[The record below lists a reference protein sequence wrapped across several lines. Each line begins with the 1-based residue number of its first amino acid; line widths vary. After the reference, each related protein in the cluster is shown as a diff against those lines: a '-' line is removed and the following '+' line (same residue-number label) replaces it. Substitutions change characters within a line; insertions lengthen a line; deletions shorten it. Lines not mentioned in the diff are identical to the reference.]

1 MKFEWDEGKNQTN
14 IRKRGLDFTDAP
26 EMFDG
31 PMLIGVDN
39 RQDYGEDRYIGFGLV
54 QSRLMVVVYTERK
67 PDIIRIISF
76 RKANT
81 REKALFE
88 KTIKNKLG

>member
-14 IRKRGLDFTDAP
+14 IRKRGLDFADAP

-31 PMLIGVDN
+31 PMLISVDD
-39 RQDYGEDRYIGFGLV
+39 REDYGEERYIGFGLV

-76 RKANT
+76 RKANS
-81 REKALFE
+81 REKVLFE
-88 KTIKNKLG
+88 KTIKNRLG